1 MNSYDIER
9 WATFGM
15 SLFCLII
22 CLYVVDDI
30 IEIVRMGIGSILMMI
45 FYGEMTITE
54 VVRDGNKIE
63 D

>member
-1 MNSYDIER
+1 MNSQDIGR

>member
-1 MNSYDIER
+1 
-9 WATFGM
+9 M